1 MKRLMLAIAAT
12 AAFVSVAS
20 AEDAWFNGGLGA
32 GSLSGGSWTDPLPEG
47 VTQPSSSYVLEN
59 VADPLSFT
67 ATSKKSLS
75 GSENLNFATS
85 AKFAYSYDELP
96 AVDSSAKA
104 GVVVYDNKYYVLAK
118 DVGSDPASNV
128 WVATEISATLTEAVN
143 VSVTITNGTDGAHAL
158 YQFGNSTAIDKL
170 VVASGEWGVVDYKG
184 SGEVASLVGTTISLS
199 PVWPLPSGG
208 SIAVDPEWATGNKIN
223 QEAFASTE
231 KLSNGFT
238 ASESYILGLN
248 TNEDLVATFAVS
260 GDKLVVNV
268 PAPKVADKVQ
278 FDIYVN
284 DALVA
289 ENATLPYAV
298 CACGDVGSDEK
309 KIEVRPR
316 VSGQSVATAGKSQ
329 TIGIWMTPQY
339 AKNTSGYIVIPYE
352 CAVSTA
358 LFNLADAGHVDQ
370 MSVYD
375 AESGEWDTWTVEGVG
390 SAWTYVPTPGRTYP
404 ITTVLHPGQAVKVSI
419 GECEGDNK
427 AFWVCGTV
435 VDRTKTAVIAGK
447 YNLIGNPEKSSVPL
461 SMFDSNAKIRT
472 FDATTAHVLPD
483 ISYVKYDSVWY
494 KIPLNGRGTT
504 ATVITGAN
512 AFFLNTTVKEITWT
526 PANNE

>member
-20 AEDAWFNGGLGA
+20 AEEAWFTGTI
-32 GSLSGGSWTDPLPEG
+32 GSESGGQWAMPPGDGKITTNNTTLVIED
-47 VTQPSSSYVLEN
+47 
-59 VADPLSFT
+59 AAASFA
-67 ATSKKSLS
+67 ATSPKSLS
-75 GSENLNFATS
+75 GSENLKFATS
-85 AKFAYSYDELP
+85 AKFASSYDELP
-96 AVDSSAKA
+96 EIDSGAKA
-104 GVVVYDNKYYVLAK
+104 GVVVYNNEYYVLAK
-118 DVGSDPASNV
+118 DDTANN
-128 WVATEISATLTEAVN
+128 WVSTGIAATPTEAVD

-158 YQFGNSTAIDKL
+158 YRFGDSTAIDKL
-170 VVASGEWGVVDYKG
+170 VVAAGEWGVVDYKG

-199 PVWPLPSGG
+199 PVWPLPGTG
-208 SIAVDPEWATGNKIN
+208 SIAVDPEWAAANNIN

-260 GDKLVVNV
+260 GDNLVVNV

-298 CACGDVGSDEK
+298 CACGEVGSDEK

-419 GECEGDNK
+419 GECKGDNK

-435 VDRTKTAVIAGK
+435 VDRTKTAVVAGK

-483 ISYVKYDSVWY
+483 ISYVKYGSVWY
-494 KIPLNGRGTT
+494 KIPLNGSGTT

>member
-20 AEDAWFNGGLGA
+20 AEEAWFTGTIGSEA
-32 GSLSGGSWTDPLPEG
+32 GTGHWKMTPGEGSITTNSNPLALK
-47 VTQPSSSYVLEN
+47 LED
-59 VADPLSFT
+59 AAASFA
-67 ATSKKSLS
+67 ATSPKSLS
-75 GSENLNFATS
+75 GSENLKFATS
-85 AKFAYSYDELP
+85 AKFASSYDELP
-96 AVDSSAKA
+96 EIDSGAKA
-104 GVVVYDNKYYVLAK
+104 GVVVYTNEYYVLAK
-118 DVGSDPASNV
+118 KESANDWAPTGIAVDNIEDNV
-128 WVATEISATLTEAVN
+128 D
-143 VSVTITNGTDGAHAL
+143 VSVTISNGNNAV
-158 YQFGNSTAIDKL
+158 YAIYNIGGTSITKE
-170 VVASGEWGVVDYKG
+170 VVAGDSAWGTVDYKG

-199 PVWPLPSGG
+199 PVWQLPGDGG
-208 SIAVDPEWATGNKIN
+208 SIAVDPEWAAANKIN
-223 QEAFASTE
+223 QEAFASAE

-284 DALVA
+284 DALVV

-339 AKNTSGYIVIPYE
+339 AKKTSGYIVIPYE

-375 AESGEWDTWTVEGVG
+375 AESGEWDTWMVEGVG

-435 VDRTKTAVIAGK
+435 VDRTKTAVVAGK

-483 ISYVKYDSVWY
+483 ISYVKYGSVWY
-494 KIPLNGRGTT
+494 KIPLNGSGTT

>member
-1 MKRLMLAIAAT
+1 MKRLMFAIAAT

-75 GSENLNFATS
+75 GSENLKFATS
-85 AKFAYSYDELP
+85 AKFASSYDELP
-96 AVDSSAKA
+96 EIDSGAKA
-104 GVVVYDNKYYVLAK
+104 GVVVYNNLYYVLAK
-118 DVGSDPASNV
+118 DGTANA
-128 WVATEISATLTEAVN
+128 WVPTGIEATLESAVE
-143 VSVTITNGTDGAHAL
+143 VAVTITNGTDGAHAL
-158 YQFGNSTAIDKL
+158 YQFGNSPAIDKP
-170 VVASGEWGVVDYKG
+170 VVASGNWGAVDYKG

-199 PVWPLPSGG
+199 SGWPLPGAG
-208 SIAVDPEWATGNKIN
+208 SIEVDPEWAAANKIN

-260 GDKLVVNV
+260 SDKLVVNV

-435 VDRTKTAVIAGK
+435 VDRTKTAVVAGK

-483 ISYVKYDSVWY
+483 ISYVKYGSVWY

>member
-20 AEDAWFNGGLGA
+20 AEEAWFTGTIGSESA
-32 GSLSGGSWTDPLPEG
+32 GNWTMAPGSGSISTNSTTL
-47 VTQPSSSYVLEN
+47 VLDE
-59 VADPLSFT
+59 
-67 ATSKKSLS
+67 ATSDSFAATTQKSLAS
-75 GSENLNFATS
+75 SENLNFATS

-96 AVDSSAKA
+96 EIESGAKA
-104 GVVVYDNKYYVLAK
+104 GIVVYTNEYYVLAK
-118 DVGSDPASNV
+118 DDTTNNWAATGIAAASLDSD
-128 WVATEISATLTEAVN
+128 VA
-143 VSVTITNGTDGAHAL
+143 VSVTISND
-158 YQFGNSTAIDKL
+158 NSKVFAIYNIAGSVINKE
-170 VVASGEWGVVDYKG
+170 VVAGDSAWGTVDYKG

-199 PVWPLPSGG
+199 PVWQLPGDGG
-208 SIAVDPEWATGNKIN
+208 SIAVDPEWAAANKIN

-260 GDKLVVNV
+260 GDNLVVNV

-419 GECEGDNK
+419 GEFEGDNK

-435 VDRTKTAVIAGK
+435 VDRTKTAVVAGK

-512 AFFLNTTVKEITWT
+512 AFFLNTTVKEITWP

>member
-20 AEDAWFNGGLGA
+20 AEEAWFRGTIGIESA
-32 GSLSGGSWTDPLPEG
+32 GQWTMTPGSGSISTNSTTL
-47 VTQPSSSYVLEN
+47 VLDE
-59 VADPLSFT
+59 
-67 ATSKKSLS
+67 ATSASFAATTQKSLS
-75 GSENLNFATS
+75 SSENLNFATS
-85 AKFAYSYDELP
+85 AKFAYSYDKLP
-96 AVDSSAKA
+96 EIDSGAKA
-104 GVVVYDNKYYVLAK
+104 GVVVYTNEYYVLAK
-118 DVGSDPASNV
+118 DDTTNNWAATGIAAASLDSD
-128 WVATEISATLTEAVN
+128 VA
-143 VSVTITNGTDGAHAL
+143 VSVTISND
-158 YQFGNSTAIDKL
+158 NSKVFAIYNIAGSVINKE
-170 VVASGEWGVVDYKG
+170 VVAGDSAWGTVDYKG

-419 GECEGDNK
+419 GEFEGDNK

-435 VDRTKTAVIAGK
+435 VDRTKTAVVAGK

>member
-20 AEDAWFNGGLGA
+20 AEEPWFTGTI
-32 GSLSGGSWTDPLPEG
+32 GSVSGGKWTKTPGSGSISTTSTTL
-47 VTQPSSSYVLEN
+47 VLDE
-59 VADPLSFT
+59 
-67 ATSKKSLS
+67 ATSASFAATTQKSLS
-75 GSENLNFATS
+75 SSENLNFATS

-96 AVDSSAKA
+96 EIDSSAKA

-118 DVGSDPASNV
+118 DDTTNN
-128 WVATEISATLTEAVN
+128 WVSTGIAATPTEAVD

-158 YQFGNSTAIDKL
+158 YRFGDSTAIDKL
-170 VVASGEWGVVDYKG
+170 VVAAGEWGAVDYKG

-199 PVWPLPSGG
+199 PVWQLPGDGG
-208 SIAVDPEWATGNKIN
+208 SIAVDPEWATANKIN
-223 QEAFASTE
+223 QKAFASTE

-289 ENATLPYAV
+289 ENATLPHAV

-435 VDRTKTAVIAGK
+435 VDRTKTAVVAGK

-483 ISYVKYDSVWY
+483 ISYVKYGSDWY

>member
-1 MKRLMLAIAAT
+1 MKRLMFAIAAT

-20 AEDAWFNGGLGA
+20 AEEPWFTGTI
-32 GSLSGGSWTDPLPEG
+32 GSVSGGEWTMTPGDGKITTNNTTTLVIEDAAA
-47 VTQPSSSYVLEN
+47 SF
-59 VADPLSFT
+59 VASP
-67 ATSKKSLS
+67 KSLS
-75 GSENLNFATS
+75 GSENLKFATS

-96 AVDSSAKA
+96 KIESGAKA
-104 GVVVYDNKYYVLAK
+104 GVVVYTNEYYVLAK
-118 DVGSDPASNV
+118 DDKTNNWA
-128 WVATEISATLTEAVN
+128 ATGISAASLDSDVA
-143 VSVTITNGTDGAHAL
+143 VSVTISND
-158 YQFGNSTAIDKL
+158 NSKVFAIYNIAGSVINKE
-170 VVASGEWGVVDYKG
+170 VVAGDSTWGTVDYKG
-184 SGEVASLVGTTISLS
+184 NGEVASLVGTTISLS

-208 SIAVDPEWATGNKIN
+208 SIAVDPEWAAANKIN

-260 GDKLVVNV
+260 SDNLVVNV

-284 DALVA
+284 DALVD

-435 VDRTKTAVIAGK
+435 VDRTKTAVVAGK

-483 ISYVKYDSVWY
+483 ISYVKYGSVWY